1 MNSPLQVLHLEDNAA
16 DTELIQATLDAEG
29 VQAKLSRVEAEV
41 DFIGALKDERFDLIL
56 ADYTLPSFDG
66 LSALRIAQQR
76 APDIPF
82 IFVSGTLGED
92 IAIEA
97 LKTGATDYVLKTRLS
112 RLVPSILRALSAA
125 DERVERKKAEE
136 ALRRSERE
144 LREVIET
151 IPAIVWS
158 ALPDASNLMISSRW
172 AAYTGACS
180 TGLRWRAAH
189 LQTLRAYE
197 GFRACSAAGVPF
209 EDEVR
214 FRSADGEYRWF

>member
-112 RLVPSILRALSAA
+112 RLVPSVQRALRAAE
-125 DERVERKKAEE
+125 ERAERKKAEE

-158 ALPDASNLMISSRW
+158 ALPDASNVMMSSRW
-172 AAYTGACS
+172 AAVYRLAPDRF
-180 TGLRWRAAH
+180 GLASR
-189 LQTLRAYE
+189 
-197 GFRACSAAGVPF
+197 GSP
-209 EDEVR
+209 
-214 FRSADGEYRWF
+214 

>member
-1 MNSPLQVLHLEDNAA
+1 MGSHQRSSARQHEEELKYEFSTPGSALEDNAA

-97 LKTGATDYVLKTRLS
+97 LQDGRDGLYFGRGYRGSCRRASPARGRRKSGA
-112 RLVPSILRALSAA
+112 
-125 DERVERKKAEE
+125 
-136 ALRRSERE
+136 
-144 LREVIET
+144 
-151 IPAIVWS
+151 
-158 ALPDASNLMISSRW
+158 
-172 AAYTGACS
+172 
-180 TGLRWRAAH
+180 
-189 LQTLRAYE
+189 QE
-197 GFRACSAAGVPF
+197 G
-209 EDEVR
+209 
-214 FRSADGEYRWF
+214 

>member
-29 VQAKLSRVEAEV
+29 VRAKLSRVEAEV

-112 RLVPSILRALSAA
+112 RLVPSVQRALRAAE
-125 DERVERKKAEE
+125 ERAERKKAEE
-136 ALRRSERE
+136 ALRRRERE

-158 ALPDASNLMISSRW
+158 ALPDASNVMMSGRW
-172 AAYTGACS
+172 TQYTGVSA
-180 TGLRWRAAH
+180 TGFGLASRGSPGRPRAPH
-189 LQTLRAYE
+189 ESFSRMLGCRRAIR
-197 GFRACSAAGVPF
+197 G
-209 EDEVR
+209 
-214 FRSADGEYRWF
+214 